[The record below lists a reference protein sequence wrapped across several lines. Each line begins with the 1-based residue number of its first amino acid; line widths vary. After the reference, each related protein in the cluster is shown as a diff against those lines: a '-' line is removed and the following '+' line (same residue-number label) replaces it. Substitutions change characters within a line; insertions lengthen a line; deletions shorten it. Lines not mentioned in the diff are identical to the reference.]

1 MIEIN
6 KIIYTNK
13 FINITTQ
20 SSQSNPIYLMYI
32 LAHACKRFELLRWR
46 CRCNEFTRIGT
57 QESLSTCYKVDAV
70 KARNLLTGDWPWQMG
85 NDRTSERNSR
95 IYVILCSPSIC
106 AFWQVGD
113 KRLWFLQILLMQ
125 FTLVNLRIK
134 FKLQL

>member
-20 SSQSNPIYLMYI
+20 SFQSNPIYLMYI
-32 LAHACKRFELLRWR
+32 LAHACKRFELLRWG
-46 CRCNEFTRIGT
+46 CSCHEFARIGT
-57 QESLSTCYKVDAV
+57 QESLSTCYKVAV
-70 KARNLLTGDWPWQMG
+70 KAGNLLTGDWPWQMG

-95 IYVILCSPSIC
+95 IYVILCRLSIC

-113 KRLWFLQILLMQ
+113 KILWFLQILLMQ
-125 FTLVNLRIK
+125 FTCANLRRK
-134 FKLQL
+134 FKL